1 MKEKNMKKQ
10 SGTDWD
16 YLDSSEDDGIDYSD
30 DPPSTDG
37 ELERAVLR
45 MPGPSVQISIRLDT
59 DVYKWVISQS
69 TDYQANI
76 NEILRMHIEQHRN
89 ARSVSPGTPEAHCPA

>member
-1 MKEKNMKKQ
+1 MKKKNIKKQ

-30 DPPSTDG
+30 NPPSTDE

-45 MPGPSVQISIRLDT
+45 MPGSSIRISIKLDT
-59 DVYKWVISQS
+59 DVYNWVISQS
-69 TDYQANI
+69 SNYQANI
-76 NEILRMHIEQHRN
+76 NEILRMHMEQHRCS
-89 ARSVSPGTPEAHCPA
+89 RC